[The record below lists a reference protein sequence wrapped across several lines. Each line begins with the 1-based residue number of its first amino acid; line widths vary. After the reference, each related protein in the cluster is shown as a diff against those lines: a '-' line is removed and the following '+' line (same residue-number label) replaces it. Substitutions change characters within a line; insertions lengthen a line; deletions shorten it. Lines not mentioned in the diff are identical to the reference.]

1 MLVLRVPHS
10 AKYLG
15 AHAKV
20 RRQELCLCNSCKQ
33 FFRVACASS
42 CISPKPW
49 QKEGVGR
56 LHAKGD
62 EWQLSEARSIFRQD
76 EALGLSLPKQRAE
89 GGGEGTRKPVIA
101 SLHAKLLREVRLGL
115 ASISFVPLI
124 HLLRTRTGCR
134 RKTPLEGVEPVL
146 DGLSSLGLQLS
157 ETRVPAEVSSRL
169 ASAATLSSQALWH
182 TRSGQGPNCRCS
194 DQ

>member
-15 AHAKV
+15 ARAKV
-20 RRQELCLCNSCKQ
+20 GRQELCLCNYCKQ

-89 GGGEGTRKPVIA
+89 GSGEGTRKPVCMQSCSVRSGSGWPA
-101 SLHAKLLREVRLGL
+101 S
-115 ASISFVPLI
+115 AS
-124 HLLRTRTGCR
+124 C
-134 RKTPLEGVEPVL
+134 
-146 DGLSSLGLQLS
+146 LSSTSCG
-157 ETRVPAEVSSRL
+157 
-169 ASAATLSSQALWH
+169 H
-182 TRSGQGPNCRCS
+182 GPGIGARRR
-194 DQ
+194 